1 MAGDLTIHKDGNH
14 TPVDLPWLHLW
25 DRRSSESKS
34 ERCRSKRVRL
44 EDIEFMNMLEELEF
58 H

>member
-1 MAGDLTIHKDGNH
+1 MAEDLTKRHDGNH
-14 TPVDLPWLHLW
+14 TPVDIPWLRLW
-25 DRRSSESKS
+25 DRKSKESRS
-34 ERCRSKRVRL
+34 ERFLGKRVSL